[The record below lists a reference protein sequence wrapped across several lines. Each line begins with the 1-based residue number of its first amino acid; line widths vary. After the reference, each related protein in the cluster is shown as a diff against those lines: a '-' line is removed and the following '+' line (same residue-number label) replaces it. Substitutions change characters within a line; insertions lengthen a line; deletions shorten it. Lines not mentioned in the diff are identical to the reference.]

1 VERRRLGRTEHES
14 SVAILGGACF
24 MACTPAEAERP
35 FREAI
40 DRGVNHLDIAPGYGA
55 AELAV
60 GPHLPTVRD
69 RVFVA
74 CKTGRRNPDGVR
86 ADLEESLRRLRTDH
100 LDLYQLHGV
109 TDLEDLDS
117 RAAAV
122 DVLLEARERGLV
134 RFIGITGHD
143 EGAPA
148 AHAEAIRRHDLD
160 TVLFPV
166 YPRAFAEPAYR
177 ADAEALLALCRERD
191 VGAMAIKACARRPW
205 GEDAPEYLTWYRPQT
220 DPAAIRRGVRFALS
234 TPGISAFCTP
244 SDLELLPRALDAAE
258 SFAPLSP
265 EEWAGAIEEMAD
277 EPPIFPLRENAR
289 HPAWLADRV
298 RGLFAPPA

>member
-1 VERRRLGRTEHES
+1 
-14 SVAILGGACF
+14 
-24 MACTPAEAERP
+24 MACSPAEAERP
-35 FREAI
+35 FREAV

-60 GPHLPTVRD
+60 GPHLPAVRD

-109 TDLEDLDS
+109 TDLEDLES

-122 DVLLEARERGLV
+122 EVLFEARERGLV
-134 RFIGITGHD
+134 RFLGITGHD
-143 EGAPA
+143 LGAPA
-148 AHAEAIRRHDLD
+148 AHAEAIRRYDLD

-166 YPRAFAEPAYR
+166 YPRAFAEPRYR

-205 GEDAPEYLTWYRPQT
+205 GDEAPTHLTWYRPQT
-220 DPAAIRRGVRFALS
+220 DPEAIRRGVHFALS
-234 TPGISAFCTP
+234 TPGITGFCTP

-258 SFAPLSP
+258 SLTPMSKAEWEAAVEALAQEPL
-265 EEWAGAIEEMAD
+265 
-277 EPPIFPLRENAR
+277 IFPLREHAR
-289 HPAWLADRV
+289 HPAWLVDRV
-298 RGLFAPPA
+298 RELLAGPA

>member
-1 VERRRLGRTEHES
+1 MERRRLGRTEHAS

-24 MACTPAEAERP
+24 MACTPAEAEGP
-35 FREAI
+35 FRDAI

-60 GPHLPTVRD
+60 GPHLPAVRD

-74 CKTGRRNPDGVR
+74 CKSARRNPDGVR

-109 TDLEDLDS
+109 TDLEDLES

-122 DVLLEARERGLV
+122 EVLLEARERGLV
-134 RFIGITGHD
+134 RFLGITGHD
-143 EGAPA
+143 LGAPA
-148 AHAEAIRRHDLD
+148 AHAEALRRHDFD

-166 YPRAFAEPAYR
+166 YPRVFADPQYR
-177 ADAEALLALCRERD
+177 ADAESLLALCRERD

-205 GEDAPEYLTWYRPQT
+205 GSEEPTHLTWYQPQR
-220 DPAAIRRGVRFALS
+220 DADALRRGVRFALS
-234 TPGISAFCTP
+234 TPGITGFCTP
-244 SDLELLPRALDAAE
+244 SDLDLLPRALDAAE
-258 SFAPLSP
+258 SFTAMS
-265 EEWAGAIEEMAD
+265 EAERAAAIEAMAE
-277 EPPIFPLRENAR
+277 EPLLFPLRENAR
-289 HPAWLADRV
+289 FPAWFADRV
-298 RGLFAPPA
+298 RELLASPS